1 MLNLLLASALE
12 PGNRVLI
19 WPRCH
24 GIRGGRGKSFVET
37 MLWALKT
44 TEKNFSNLQEGGILT
59 KQSAGFRVGAQ
70 TEENLECLR
79 QGTVP
84 MIEVSEN
91 WELGRYYF
99 RELGWLG
106 FIHFSLRLRWVHFLL
121 KFLSFSKKN
130 SQNNGMNEEVSLQ
143 GLYSLFFLNTQAA
156 ARRDWKN
163 TAFSLWPFFEL
174 LSLSPS

>member
-1 MLNLLLASALE
+1 M
-12 PGNRVLI
+12 
-19 WPRCH
+19 
-24 GIRGGRGKSFVET
+24 ET

-99 RELGWLG
+99 RELG
-106 FIHFSLRLRWVHFLL
+106 
-121 KFLSFSKKN
+121 
-130 SQNNGMNEEVSLQ
+130 
-143 GLYSLFFLNTQAA
+143 
-156 ARRDWKN
+156 
-163 TAFSLWPFFEL
+163 
-174 LSLSPS
+174 